1 MTEAKLT
8 RPHVWLPSAQSAN
21 TLLLLHGSGADEF
34 DLLSLGKALEPSA
47 NILSPRGL
55 ASQDGMVRFFEYFE
69 DFSAKEDTLLEAVE
83 SLAEFLKLASKHYG
97 FDPARLT
104 AVGFSNGAHMAGAL
118 LTVHPELLRGILAFG
133 TTRAFVETEFKP
145 NLQGKFVFIANGEKD
160 PYSPKQKS
168 EEMIQEFGA
177 WGARVEVLMHPGGH
191 QISPEHV
198 EILAREL
205 TLS

>member
-1 MTEAKLT
+1 MPQEKLS
-8 RPHVWLPSAQSAN
+8 RPYVWLPSAHSAD

-34 DLLSLGKALEPSA
+34 DLLSLGKALDPSA
-47 NILSPRGL
+47 SILSPRGL

-69 DFSAKEDTLLEAVE
+69 DFSAKEDTLLEAVQ

-97 FDPARLT
+97 FDPKRVT

-133 TTRAFVETEFKP
+133 TTRAFVETQFQP

-160 PYSPKQKS
+160 PYSPRQKT

-177 WGARVEVLMHPGGH
+177 WGAKVEVLMHPGGH

-198 EILAREL
+198 AILGREL

>member
-1 MTEAKLT
+1 MPEEKLS

-34 DLLSLGKALEPSA
+34 DLLSLGKALDPSA

-55 ASQDGMVRFFEYFE
+55 VSQDGMVRFFEYFE
-69 DFSAKEDTLLEAVE
+69 DFSAKEDTLLEAVRT
-83 SLAEFLKLASKHYG
+83 LAEFLELASKKYG
-97 FDPARLT
+97 FDPARVT

-145 NLQGKFVFIANGEKD
+145 NLQDKFVFIANGEKD
-160 PYSPKQKS
+160 PYSPTQKT
-168 EEMIQEFGA
+168 EEMIKEFQS
-177 WGARVEVLMHPGGH
+177 WGAKVEVLMHPGGH

>member
-8 RPHVWLPSAQSAN
+8 RPHVWLPSEKSAK

-34 DLLSLGKALEPSA
+34 DLLSLGKALDPSA

-55 ASQDGMVRFFEYFE
+55 ASQDGMVRFFDYFE
-69 DFSAKEDTLLEAVE
+69 DFSANEGTLLEAVQ
-83 SLAEFLKLASKHYG
+83 SLAEFLELASKHYG
-97 FDPARLT
+97 FDPARVT

-145 NLQGKFVFIANGEKD
+145 NLQGKFVFIANGEQD
-160 PYSPKQKS
+160 PYSPRQKS
-168 EEMIQEFGA
+168 EEMIKEFQS
-177 WGARVEVLMHPGGH
+177 WGAKVEVLMHPGGH

>member
-1 MTEAKLT
+1 MPEEKLS

-34 DLLSLGKALEPSA
+34 DLLSLGKALDPSA

-55 ASQDGMVRFFEYFE
+55 ASQDGMVRFFEYFA
-69 DFSAKEDTLLEAVE
+69 DFSAKEDTLIEAVE
-83 SLAEFLKLASKHYG
+83 SLAEFLKLASEHYG
-97 FDPARLT
+97 FDLKRVT

-133 TTRAFVETEFKP
+133 TTRAFVDSEFEP

-168 EEMIQEFGA
+168 EDMIQEFGA

>member
-1 MTEAKLT
+1 MTEAKLS
-8 RPHVWLPSAQSAN
+8 RAHVWLPSYESTN

-34 DLLSLGKALEPSA
+34 DLLSLGKALDPSA
-47 NILSPRGL
+47 SILSPRGL
-55 ASQDGMVRFFEYFE
+55 ASQDGMVRFFEYFS
-69 DFSAKEDTLLEAVE
+69 DFSAKEDTLLEAVQ
-83 SLAEFLKLASKHYG
+83 SLAEFLKLASEHYG
-97 FDPARLT
+97 FDPKRVT

-118 LTVHPELLRGILAFG
+118 LTVHPELLRGIVAFG
-133 TTRAFVETEFKP
+133 TTRAFVENEFKP
-145 NLQGKFVFIANGEKD
+145 DLEGKFVFIANGEND
-160 PYSPKQKS
+160 PYSPRQKT

-205 TLS
+205 ALS

>member
-1 MTEAKLT
+1 MTEAKLS

-21 TLLLLHGSGADEF
+21 TLLLLHGSGADEY
-34 DLLSLGKALEPSA
+34 DLLSLGKALDPKA

-55 ASQDGMVRFFEYFE
+55 ANQDGMVRFFEYSP
-69 DFSAKEDTLLEAVE
+69 DFDAKEDTLLEAVQ
-83 SLAEFLKLASKHYG
+83 SLAEFLKLASMLYG
-97 FDPARLT
+97 FDLGRVT

-118 LTVHPELLRGILAFG
+118 LTVHPELLRGIVAFG
-133 TTRAFVETEFKP
+133 TTRAFVETEFRP
-145 NLQGKFVFIANGEKD
+145 DLGGKFVYIANGEKD
-160 PYSPKQKS
+160 PYSPRKKT
-168 EEMIQEFGA
+168 EDMIQEFQA

-205 TLS
+205 ALS

>member
-8 RPHVWLPSAQSAN
+8 RPHVWLPSPQSAN

-69 DFSAKEDTLLEAVE
+69 DFSAKEDTLLEAVQT
-83 SLAEFLKLASKHYG
+83 LAEFLKLASKHYG
-97 FDPARLT
+97 FDPERVT

-177 WGARVEVLMHPGGH
+177 WGARVEVLMHTGGH

-205 TLS
+205 ALS